1 MLHEYIMNC
10 TARLKQNLQKELN
23 KLAHL
28 KHTISNSKNAK
39 F

>member
-1 MLHEYIMNC
+1 MNIMNC
-10 TARLKQNLQKELN
+10 TASLEQNLQKELN

-28 KHTISNSKNAK
+28 KHAISKGNSKNAK